1 MSTTGDDPL
10 KRYRAGLPARDEAES
25 QAYRE
30 WGELDAEVI
39 EDFLLP
45 DQAFETYSGPLSY
58 EDFVQDYRR
67 ASALERDGIERQR
80 LPDRYVSALG
90 HNRSERLAWQ
100 VEDRLLTF
108 AWSHPSHEDLSAQAR
123 QLAAAGRALNVDL
136 STRVTSLESSRDEL
150 VEQLEEAQRGDIYVP
165 DLDPEDP
172 DFESLRVLAA
182 EQEVA
187 NQQRREQLKGVWREL
202 DVLAEH
208 PDHPDRW
215 VEQNGDK
222 FTDALAAQ
230 YWFHNERE
238 LAEEPDRARHETP
251 APEPIL
257 EVGDTG
263 YAF

>member
-1 MSTTGDDPL
+1 VSTTGDDPL

-25 QAYRE
+25 AAYRE
-30 WGELDAEVI
+30 WAELDAEVI

-58 EDFVQDYRR
+58 EDFVADYRR

-80 LPDRYVSALG
+80 LPDRYASALG
-90 HNRSERLAWQ
+90 HMRSERLAWQ
-100 VEDRLLTF
+100 VEDQLLTF
-108 AWSHPSHEDLSAQAR
+108 AWSHPSHKDLSAQAR
-123 QLAAAGRALNVDL
+123 QLAAAGRALNEEL
-136 STRVTSLESSRDEL
+136 STRVTSLESSRDDL
-150 VEQLEEAQRGDIYVP
+150 VEQREKAQREDIYVP

-172 DFESLRVLAA
+172 DLESLRVLAA

-187 NQQRREQLKGVWREL
+187 NQQRLEQLKGVLQEL
-202 DVLAEH
+202 ELLSEH
-208 PDHPDRW
+208 HDHPDRW
-215 VEQNGDK
+215 IDQNGGK
-222 FTDALAAQ
+222 FKDALAAQ

-238 LAEEPDRARHETP
+238 LAEDPDRARHETP
-251 APEPIL
+251 APEPVR